1 MRTSSLT
8 GTQPGAPSPFASSPD
23 HVARAIDLAQRS
35 PHTFTIQYPP
45 SRAYFRQHFR
55 APSQGDAATNLS
67 LDVGSQCLLYLHVPF
82 CSQRCF
88 YCNFAVDLRKNEA
101 LHARYINALCT
112 QLHRQRSIWDQ
123 RRLSLQG
130 IDIGGGTPTLLPL
143 PLLEQLL
150 DALDPWIA
158 RQEQRDARAS
168 IETTPSVAAN
178 EPEKLRLLV
187 AGQIKRVSIGIQ
199 STHDATLASV
209 NRRRQRSLGDDAL
222 ENLMS
227 AGFERVSVD
236 LVFGLPEQSVAMFLE
251 DIERVLAHDIDAI
264 TIYDCL
270 YRGEGRALPGLAR
283 SSRPTMP
290 HYATLYDAAY
300 ELLIS
305 RGYHGRYGGVNFC
318 RHQGTQQE
326 EVGTSDYFTQRLR
339 HGRSYLG
346 LGNYA
351 SSLLEDGSWWFAPY
365 EVDDYIEAIEQGA
378 VFPCTD
384 QRYALPA
391 SEHAAKV
398 LLANLNFGSIQLND
412 FKRLFGLNFED
423 CYPHALRQVLESG
436 WMRYDTTSESLH
448 VMEGAF
454 EHLPTIRA
462 LFYSAR
468 ALQWVET
475 HLDLCSA

>member
-8 GTQPGAPSPFASSPD
+8 QPGEPSSPFTSSPQ
-23 HVARAIDLAQRS
+23 HVARAIDLARRS

-55 APSQGDAATNLS
+55 APSQGDAATDLA
-67 LDVGSQCLLYLHVPF
+67 LDVGARCLLYLHVPF
-82 CSQRCF
+82 CRQRCF

-101 LHARYINALCT
+101 LHARYIDALCT
-112 QLHRQRSIWDQ
+112 QLARQRSIWDE
-123 RRLSLQG
+123 RRLSLRG

-150 DALDPWIA
+150 DALQPWIA
-158 RQEQRDARAS
+158 RQEQPDARAS
-168 IETTPSVAAN
+168 IETTPGVAAD
-178 EPEKLRLLV
+178 EPEKLRALV
-187 AGQIKRVSIGIQ
+187 QGQIKRASIGIQ
-199 STHDATLASV
+199 STHDETLASV
-209 NRRRQRSLGDDAL
+209 NRRRQRALCDRAL
-222 ENLMS
+222 ENLVS

-236 LVFGLPEQSVAMFLE
+236 LVFGLPEQSEAMFLQ

-283 SSRPTMP
+283 SRRPMMS
-290 HYATLYDAAY
+290 HYAALYDAAY
-300 ELLIS
+300 QLLIS
-305 RGYHGRYGGVNFC
+305 RGYHGSYGGVNFC
-318 RHQGTQQE
+318 RHQGEEEQE
-326 EVGTSDYFTQRLR
+326 SGTSDYFTQRLR

-351 SSLLEDGSWWFAPY
+351 SSLLEDGTWWFAPY

-398 LLANLNFGSIQLND
+398 VLANLNFGTIQLDD

-423 CYPHALRQVLESG
+423 CYPHALHYVREHGLMEL
-436 WMRYDTTSESLH
+436 DTTAETLR
-448 VMEGAF
+448 VTPGAF
-454 EHLPTIRA
+454 SHLPTIRA
-462 LFYSAR
+462 LFYSVQ
-468 ALQWVET
+468 ALEWVEK
-475 HLDLCSA
+475 HLDLCAA